1 MMSSGNGTILEDD
14 QQLYDWGIENRL
26 DQYYQDDPNGES
38 YASSGGSSGQGQGP
52 YYPRNYDRRQSSDY
66 ASPPPAHQE
75 AGYSHGQGRIKE
87 EPGVDM
93 SGWNYAYSRKP
104 PLLPP
109 SSPHGHSTGQFPAF
123 SLDTNE
129 ALKVERKRARNRI
142 AASKCRMR
150 KIEKINTLD
159 QETSKLKAENDELAG
174 LAAKLK
180 EQVYKL
186 QQELQWHVNNGCQVS
201 ERANKISEL
210 IPEMNVGHQTKLSQN
225 LTKTRRQQIESP
237 DSTTTV
243 LSLEPPEP
251 VEKTNKIGR

>member
-93 SGWNYAYSRKP
+93 SGWNYAYSRYY
-104 PLLPP
+104 L
-109 SSPHGHSTGQFPAF
+109 Q
-123 SLDTNE
+123 
-129 ALKVERKRARNRI
+129 KRPI
-142 AASKCRMR
+142 CRCTDL
-150 KIEKINTLD
+150 IET
-159 QETSKLKAENDELAG
+159 
-174 LAAKLK
+174 
-180 EQVYKL
+180 
-186 QQELQWHVNNGCQVS
+186 
-201 ERANKISEL
+201 
-210 IPEMNVGHQTKLSQN
+210 
-225 LTKTRRQQIESP
+225 
-237 DSTTTV
+237 
-243 LSLEPPEP
+243 
-251 VEKTNKIGR
+251 